1 MSGNATGSS
10 WSAVGIFMAAVK
22 LALKGNQINAT
33 NVSVRF
39 ITMLQHDVKAAKLTL
54 SCIDNKTDDILDAVP
69 KSLYTLRITDNVKLA
84 GTNG

>member
-1 MSGNATGSS
+1 MSGNATSCS
-10 WSAVGIFMAAVK
+10 WSAVGIFMAALK

-39 ITMLQHDVKAAKLTL
+39 ITMLQHDVKAAKPTL
-54 SCIDNKTDDILDAVP
+54 SCKDNKTDDILDVVP